1 MILQKVNN
9 KLNLNA
15 KIYMH
20 KIKHTCYFP
29 CVEINVNFRK
39 KKQNYN

>member
-20 KIKHTCYFP
+20 KIKH
-29 CVEINVNFRK
+29 K
-39 KKQNYN
+39 KKTKL